1 MAPVAVLI
9 VFAALA
15 VLLFGSAWTHPGDVW
30 IGDERDPHLFIWY
43 LGWTPRQLAALHSP
57 FFTTDLNYP
66 GGVNLMWNTAIFV
79 PAALLWPITA
89 TLGAIV
95 SYNVMATAAVALSAL
110 CGYLAARRL
119 IGNELMAAAAG
130 LLYGFS
136 PYMVAQSMRH
146 PHVTLALWPPL
157 VLIFLHEIVVRQRRS
172 PVVMGCLLGVA
183 SAVQLLTSEEIL
195 ASTALVAAIGITLL
209 CLLHR
214 DEVKARAPRALRG
227 LVTAIVCFGILA
239 GYPLMFQFFGLQRVS
254 GLMQPQNTYV
264 SDALAFLVPP
274 AAMRLSTSGSAAL
287 TGGFTG
293 NASEN
298 DAYVGVPLI
307 VLFIVAARLRWHVP
321 TVRWAALLTAVMALL
336 SLGPWLHVGGHSTPI
351 PMPWAAIGNLPLL
364 QNMLPGRLMLF
375 AFLGIGIV
383 VGELASAAIRAGPRK
398 GALAVAAL
406 AVALLPL
413 VPRLPFISTDA
424 KAPGFFWAGGGV
436 AQLPPGGA
444 ILVTPFSNNHS
455 SEAMYWQATAGYTFQ
470 MPEGEAF
477 VPGYPA
483 PTLGPPRSHLQTT
496 LDALDHGGVAPTS
509 AEDRAQALHELSA
522 FGVRSVV
529 AGPSPGHDRIV
540 QYLTALLGRPPAQS
554 GGVDVWWD
562 VTRST

>member
-1 MAPVAVLI
+1 VVALF
-9 VFAALA
+9 VFTALA
-15 VLLFGSAWTHPGDVW
+15 VLLFGSAWTHPADAW

-43 LGWTPRQLAALHSP
+43 LSWTPRQLAALHNP
-57 FFTTDLNYP
+57 FFTTDINYP

-79 PAALLWPITA
+79 PATLLWPITA
-89 TLGAIV
+89 TFGAIV

-119 IGNELMAAAAG
+119 IENNLMAAAAG

-157 VLIFLHEIVVRQRRS
+157 VLIVLHEILVRQRRS
-172 PVVMGCLLGVA
+172 PILMGCVLGLA
-183 SAVQLLTSEEIL
+183 SALQLLTSEEIL
-195 ASTALVAAIGITLL
+195 ASTALVAAIGIALL
-209 CLLHR
+209 CLLYR
-214 DEVKARAPRALRG
+214 DQVVVRAPRALRAI
-227 LVTAIVCFGILA
+227 VIAIVCFAILA
-239 GYPLMFQFFGLQRVS
+239 GYPLIFQFFGPQRVS

-264 SDALAFLVPP
+264 SDALAFVVPP
-274 AAMRLSTSGSAAL
+274 AAVRFSTSGSIAL
-287 TGGFTG
+287 AGGFTG

-307 VLFIVAARLRWHVP
+307 VLFTAAAVYRWHVP
-321 TVRWAALLTAVMALL
+321 AVRWAALLTAVLALL

-351 PMPWAAIGNLPLL
+351 PLPWAAIGNLPLL

-383 VGELASAAIRAGPRK
+383 VGDMASAAIRAGPKK
-398 GALAVAAL
+398 GAVAVAAL
-406 AVALLPL
+406 AVALVPL
-413 VPRLPFISTDA
+413 APRLPYISTEA
-424 KAPGFFWAGGGV
+424 RAPAFFSAD
-436 AQLPPGGA
+436 GGA
-444 ILVTPFSNNHS
+444 SQLQAAGATLVTPFSNNHS
-455 SEAMYWQATAGYTFQ
+455 SEAMFWQASAAYTFR

-477 VPGYPA
+477 VPGHPR

-496 LDALDHGGVAPTS
+496 LDALDHGGVAPAS
-509 AEDRAQALHELSA
+509 AEERAQALHDLSA
-522 FGVRSVV
+522 FGVTSVV
-529 AGPSPGHDRIV
+529 AGPSPGHDQIV

-562 VTRST
+562 VTGST